1 MLEVVAREN
10 FKRSVPGGSRI
21 LARAIARTKRVAV
34 SELRKI
40 ARVAYL
46 GQITIIGSSRE

>member
-10 FKRSVPGGSRI
+10 YERSDPSR
-21 LARAIARTKRVAV
+21 ARKIVCAISYSNKVAI
-34 SELRKI
+34 SESPEI

-46 GQITIIGSSRE
+46 GQITNI